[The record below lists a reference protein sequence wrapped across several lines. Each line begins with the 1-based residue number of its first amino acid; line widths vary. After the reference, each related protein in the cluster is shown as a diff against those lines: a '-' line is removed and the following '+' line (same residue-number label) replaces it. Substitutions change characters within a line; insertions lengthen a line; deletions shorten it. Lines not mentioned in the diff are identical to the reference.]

1 MRKTGTCPGGFKSV
15 PQPYTCPPDKG
26 VAKLAVMKINMLSI
40 SDSTNSPMIAGLN
53 NLPEL
58 NAAKPPTTKRI
69 AVTRKYNPLGT
80 E

>member
-1 MRKTGTCPGGFKSV
+1 MA
-15 PQPYTCPPDKG
+15 QPYTCPPDNG

-40 SDSTNSPMIAGLN
+40 SDSTNSPKIAGLN

-58 NAAKPPTTKRI
+58 NAAKPPTAKRI
-69 AVTRKYNPLGT
+69 AVTRKYNPLET